1 MMDISDLIRHLEDE
15 RRTITASLEDVDAE
29 NMTRQYFYNQ
39 GRLTVLTLTYVI
51 KLLREMLQ

>member
-15 RRTITASLEDVDAE
+15 KRTLSVFLENINPE

-39 GRLTVLTLTYVI
+39 GKLTEINYII
-51 KLLREMLQ
+51 KLLKGMLQ

>member
-15 RRTITASLEDVDAE
+15 RRTITASLEDISPE

-39 GRLTVLTLTYVI
+39 GKLTELNYII
-51 KLLREMLQ
+51 KLLKGMLQ

>member
-15 RRTITASLEDVDAE
+15 RRIITVSLENINAE

-39 GRLTVLTLTYVI
+39 GKLTELTYVI
-51 KLLREMLQ
+51 KLLKGMLK